1 MSASPADK
9 SKIPQAFWRVMESFG
24 LPPSAILRQARLPS
38 TLHLNPQSVFT
49 TEQYFAVFRAVEML
63 VPDSASF
70 AIELVK
76 GAETSIFPPSALI
89 AFYAR
94 DFRDALSRLVRYQ
107 RLCTPATL
115 NVEEHGGQVA
125 VSNHW
130 LYANA
135 PPPALSAY
143 LSVVFTLE
151 LARRGT
157 GQFIVPVRIEFARP
171 DPNSPALRDH
181 FACPIRYNAAQDMVV
196 LNSADLDKPFPGHN
210 PELLELLT
218 PALATALSELEP
230 SHTVRE
236 QVKHALKRHLTSGRP
251 ELSAIARDMGTSE
264 RTLQRRITEEGSTF
278 RDLLHEARQELGR
291 ELLVDPSADI
301 NEVAWMLGYQDKS
314 SFYRAFRDW
323 EGLTPNQWRD
333 IHGVAV

>member
-1 MSASPADK
+1 MSTSPADK
-9 SKIPQAFWRVMESFG
+9 SKIPQTFWRVMEARG
-24 LPPSAILRQARLPS
+24 VPPSAILRQARLPS
-38 TLHLNPQSVFT
+38 TLHLNPQGVYT

-63 VPDSASF
+63 VPDPASF

-76 GAETSIFPPSALI
+76 GVETSIFPPSALI

-94 DFRDALSRLVRYQ
+94 DLRDALSRMIRYQ

-115 NVEEHGGQVA
+115 NVAESGGEVA
-125 VSNHW
+125 VSSHW
-130 LYANA
+130 LYAKA

-143 LSVVFTLE
+143 LSLVFTIE

-157 GQFIVPVRIEFARP
+157 GQFIVPARIEFARP
-171 DPNSPALRDH
+171 DPKTPAIRDH
-181 FACPIRYNAAQDMVV
+181 FACPIRYNAPRDMIVF
-196 LNSADLDKPFPGHN
+196 NSADLDKPFPGHN

-218 PALATALSELEP
+218 PALASALGELEAP
-230 SHTVRE
+230 NSVRE
-236 QVKHALKRHLTSGRP
+236 QVKHALKRHLASGRP
-251 ELSAIARDMGTSE
+251 ELSGIARDLGTSE

-278 RDLLHEARQELGR
+278 RGLLHEARQELCR
-291 ELLVDPSADI
+291 ELLVDPSADV

-323 EGLTPNQWRD
+323 EGFTPNQWREMNET
-333 IHGVAV
+333 VM